1 MRLKRDITYKRILSL
16 FSNQIKD
23 DGSKIHFKLVKDANF
38 IFTQP
43 LCMLNT
49 LYEFGNVDHITG
61 IALRDIKEDEELYGN
76 YGLSSQV
83 KTVI

>member
-1 MRLKRDITYKRILSL
+1 MPKTLSFVLKL
-16 FSNQIKD
+16 FSNQIED
-23 DGSKIHFKLVKDANF
+23 DGSRIHFKLVKDANF

-49 LYEFGNVDHITG
+49 LYELGNVDHSTG